1 MMVVDGD
8 LANAE
13 ANEAGK
19 SESSKRKIDGD
30 TRDTHP
36 GQATTSGARNNNK
49 RRKKNNK
56 KKSKP
61 ASKHS
66 KNRHAKN
73 NQRNWIESCGESV
86 NRVPANCTAPLTCL
100 ITRVEI
106 DEEPLLPKKRKGE
119 DHLAEQSTKEGIAV
133 QDVDDGPKL
142 ETENSTEHTRI
153 ARPSDS
159 FLAQYIKKPTWQL
172 PSSIAKGGEEKK
184 LFIPVKRHE
193 SSKGSTKWAQERKKN
208 GGGDKDQYN
217 FVHLPNGD
225 NGDGITNPY
234 PTSVVPDK
242 FWAQRKRLFS
252 RYDEG
257 ITIGD
262 CEMWYSVTPEAIANH
277 IAGRIIDDIVSQRN
291 MYNQQ
296 ADATESKSANDAIH
310 NKNLGEDEK
319 VEPNESRC
327 KIVVLDLFCGVGGNS
342 IALSRLNQK
351 QELNCE
357 VTVVAV
363 DNCLS
368 RLQMAANNAAIY
380 EIEPNNIRFIHADA
394 VEVLHQFEHGNR
406 KRCNTIPRDDQ
417 QLNVSGYQIGGLG
430 SLPEGVDAIF
440 LSPPW
445 GGMSYDMTG
454 KAGYNPAVSISIE
467 HKVADDSQITTNGG
481 EILAFAAKAVLEKN
495 GTSGSISYFLPR
507 NTDGVSLGQSAVASG
522 LEGCFEMEQNVV
534 NGKVKTVTAYF
545 GPGIG
550 RETAPAIR

>member
-1 MMVVDGD
+1 MVVDGD
-8 LANAE
+8 LPNAE
-13 ANEAGK
+13 VNDAGK
-19 SESSKRKIDGD
+19 ASESKKRKVDEGN
-30 TRDTHP
+30 RDTHP
-36 GQATTSGARNNNK
+36 HGQATTAAGAPNNNK

-61 ASKHS
+61 ANKHA

-106 DEEPLLPKKRKGE
+106 DEEPLLPKKRKGNG
-119 DHLAEQSTKEGIAV
+119 HLAPYTKGGTVVNE
-133 QDVDDGPKL
+133 DDGPKS
-142 ETENSTEHTRI
+142 EKNPNSTESTRI
-153 ARPSDS
+153 AKPSDS
-159 FLAQYIKKPTWQL
+159 FLAQYMKKPTWQL
-172 PSSIAKGGEEKK
+172 PSSIVKGNEDKK

-193 SSKGSTKWAQERKKN
+193 SSKGSTKWAQERKKK
-208 GGGDKDQYN
+208 GGGKDQYN
-217 FVHLPNGD
+217 LAHLPNGD
-225 NGDGITNPY
+225 NGDGITNPH
-234 PTSVVPDK
+234 PSSVVPDK

-257 ITIGD
+257 IMIGD

-277 IAGRIIDDIVSQRN
+277 IAGRITDGIISHRKKC
-291 MYNQQ
+291 NQP
-296 ADATESKSANDAIH
+296 AGAAEAMSANDATH
-310 NKNLGEDEK
+310 NKNTDLDEK
-319 VEPNESRC
+319 VEPDESCR
-327 KIVVLDLFCGVGGNS
+327 KIVILDVFCGVGGNS

-351 QELNCE
+351 QEWNCE
-357 VTVVAV
+357 VQVVAV

-368 RLQMAANNAAIY
+368 RLEMAANNAAIY

-394 VEVLHQFEHGNR
+394 VEVLHQFENGKR
-406 KRCNTIPRDDQ
+406 KPSDTIPTDDQ
-417 QLNVSGYQIGGLG
+417 LLNVSGYQIGGLG
-430 SLPEGVDAIF
+430 SLPDGVDAIF

-445 GGMSYDMTG
+445 GGMSYDMT

-467 HKVADDSQITTNGG
+467 HKADDNSQIITNGG
-481 EILAFAAKAVLEKN
+481 EILALAAKAVLEKN

-507 NTDGVSLGQSAVASG
+507 NTDGVSLGQCAVASG

-550 RETAPAIR
+550 RETTSAIR

>member
-1 MMVVDGD
+1 MVVDV
-8 LANAE
+8 AE

-19 SESSKRKIDGD
+19 SESNKRKIDED
-30 TRDTHP
+30 TRDTPH
-36 GQATTSGARNNNK
+36 GKATAAAGAPNNNK

-61 ASKHS
+61 NNNKHP

-73 NQRNWIESCGESV
+73 KRNWIEGCGESV

-119 DHLAEQSTKEGIAV
+119 DLEAHSTKERNTE
-133 QDVDDGPKL
+133 QNMDDGPKAAKDP
-142 ETENSTEHTRI
+142 NSMELTKI
-153 ARPSDS
+153 AKPSDS
-159 FLAQYIKKPTWQL
+159 FLAQYRTKPTWQL
-172 PSSIAKGGEEKK
+172 PSSIVKGGEEKK
-184 LFIPVKRHE
+184 LFIPVKRHK
-193 SSKGSTKWAQERKKN
+193 SSDGATKWAQERKKK

-217 FVHLPNGD
+217 FVHMPNGD

-234 PTSVVPDK
+234 PSSVVPDK
-242 FWAQRKRLFS
+242 FWAQRNRLFS
-252 RYDEG
+252 RYDKG
-257 ITIGD
+257 IMIGD

-277 IAGRIIDDIVSQRN
+277 IAGRIIDDVISQRKKCDE
-291 MYNQQ
+291 QFG
-296 ADATESKSANDAIH
+296 ATEAKSAETRSIST
-310 NKNLGEDEK
+310 GEK
-319 VEPNESRC
+319 VEPNGPRR
-327 KIVVLDLFCGVGGNS
+327 KIVVLDLFCGVGGNA

-357 VTVVAV
+357 VQVIAV

-368 RLQMAANNAAIY
+368 RLRMAANNAAIY
-380 EIEPNNIRFIHADA
+380 DIEPDHIRFIHADA

-406 KRCNTIPRDDQ
+406 KRCDATPTDDQ
-417 QLNVSGYQIGGLG
+417 HLNVSGYQICSLG
-430 SLPEGVDAIF
+430 SLPDGVDAIF

-467 HKVADDSQITTNGG
+467 HKAADDSQITTNGG
-481 EILAFAAKAVLEKN
+481 EILALAAKAVLEKT

-507 NTDGVSLGQSAVASG
+507 NTDGISLGQCAVASG
-522 LEGCFEMEQNVV
+522 LEGSFEMEQNVV

-545 GPGIG
+545 GPGRETISAIRIIG
-550 RETAPAIR
+550 RT